1 MPRDIAPPATPSRT
15 SLSPPALA
23 TVPPPP
29 CDGRKEAGRPTS
41 ERAGGSASPRKV
53 GGGRRRRVGVTSSFV
68 ANDLVLPVRGSNDLV
83 LPVRGSNDLVLPVR
97 GSNDLVLVLGSHNVV
112 VPVPGLVLPGFGFE
126 PANDLALQAAPPSPS
141 PLPRPALVRFVPAR
155 LPKLKPSGERS
166 EKETRPDN
174 LL

>member
-1 MPRDIAPPATPSRT
+1 MPRDIAPPATPSST

-83 LPVRGSNDLVLPVR
+83 LPVRGSNDLVL
-97 GSNDLVLVLGSHNVV
+97 VLGSHNVV

-126 PANDLALQAAPPSPS
+126 PANDLALQAAPIPP
-141 PLPRPALVRFVPAR
+141 PPRIPHPLVRFLPAR
-155 LPKLKPSGERS
+155 LPKSKPSGERS